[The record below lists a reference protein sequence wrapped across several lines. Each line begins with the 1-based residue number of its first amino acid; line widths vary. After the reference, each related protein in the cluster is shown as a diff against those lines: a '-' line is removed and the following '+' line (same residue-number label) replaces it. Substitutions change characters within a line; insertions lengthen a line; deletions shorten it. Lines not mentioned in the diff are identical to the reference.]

1 LTLKSNFSKLGKL
14 PPIFILN
21 LIHIAKRLRVNEAI
35 KSPKVLLVDGS
46 EMVGEMT
53 PEEALKRAQAK
64 GLDLVEVSPMS
75 SPPVCKIMDFGTY
88 LYNQKKKDK
97 KQKKGQKQTETKT
110 IRLSIRTGTHDLE
123 IKAKQAKKFLEDRN
137 IVKVVVL
144 FKGRE
149 MAHGDLGFAKMDE
162 FFKIL
167 EDVAVIEQQPKRQ
180 GYQMTMILNPIK

>member
-1 LTLKSNFSKLGKL
+1 M
-14 PPIFILN
+14 I
-21 LIHIAKRLRVNEAI
+21 
-35 KSPKVLLVDGS
+35 
-46 EMVGEMT
+46 GELDT
-53 PEEALKRAQAK
+53 EEAMKRAKDK

-88 LYNQKKKDK
+88 LYSQKKKDK

-110 IRLSIRTGTHDLE
+110 IRLSIRTGIHDLE

-149 MAHGDLGFAKMDE
+149 MAHGDLGFVKMDE
-162 FFKIL
+162 FFKML
-167 EDVAVIEQQPKRQ
+167 EDVAVIEQHPKRQ
-180 GYQMTMILNPIK
+180 GYQMTMIINPIK

>member
-1 LTLKSNFSKLGKL
+1 MIGELTTG
-14 PPIFILN
+14 
-21 LIHIAKRLRVNEAI
+21 
-35 KSPKVLLVDGS
+35 
-46 EMVGEMT
+46 
-53 PEEALKRAQAK
+53 EALKRAQDK

-97 KQKKGQKQTETKT
+97 KQKKGQKKTETKT
-110 IRLSIRTGTHDLE
+110 IRLSIRTGVHDLD

-162 FFKIL
+162 FFKLL
-167 EDVAVIEQQPKRQ
+167 EDVAVIEQHPKRQ
-180 GYQMTMILNPIK
+180 GYQMTMIINPIK

>member
-1 LTLKSNFSKLGKL
+1 M
-14 PPIFILN
+14 I
-21 LIHIAKRLRVNEAI
+21 
-35 KSPKVLLVDGS
+35 
-46 EMVGEMT
+46 GEMT

-88 LYNQKKKDK
+88 QYNQKKKDK

-149 MAHGDLGFAKMDE
+149 MAHGDLGFIKMDE
-162 FFKIL
+162 FYKML
-167 EDVAVIEQQPKRQ
+167 EDVATIEQEPKRQ
-180 GYQMTMILNPIK
+180 GYQMTMILNPNK